1 MISSL
6 VLNRVVELINN
17 VLQLFKILFTL
28 GLIRHSSN
36 SSIVTS
42 DLKTRENK
50 PSMERFLLFAEAPL
64 LIFPLQDLIQN
75 TKFRNKSGKRRK
87 IYNFN

>member
-50 PSMERFLLFAEAPL
+50 P
-64 LIFPLQDLIQN
+64 
-75 TKFRNKSGKRRK
+75 
-87 IYNFN
+87 Y